1 MTDFSPELI
10 ADSVIALTSL
20 IGLGLFARV
29 LSIQQP
35 RTEVTTRFLIA
46 IQVVAA
52 LLAIRLLQWLT
63 GSEWIGRLTYAVAGT
78 VPLAVLLL
86 TEALLRRHAPLALKI
101 WTAGGALC
109 LALVA
114 ILGRPEQ
121 SLFAIMSLAAFQ
133 VLAFVAM
140 SVLVVTRDRQSLSV
154 AENAAVDRLALSL
167 VLIVPL
173 ALTDFRTSLFE
184 LPVRLSGIAILTL
197 CWLGLT
203 LRRSD
208 AEQSDVVSATVIFT
222 TGLAFASGCV
232 MVLADLDLR
241 TTVQVMAVVVSVV
254 LLAQIYADAR
264 KIRREYKAGRVL
276 DVLADAA
283 LTDHHSFLEALKTR
297 ALTSGAVVLDA
308 EALRDF
314 DGAFRDHVLRHGVI
328 SSGEVAKPLDPQLA
342 EQLAWFFRKFEA
354 SHAILVSEAPF
365 RIMVVNVPTIAQS
378 QQLEQELRIAQR
390 IAALLAARDAAKGK
404 LGRGPA

>member
-1 MTDFSPELI
+1 MTGLSPELI

-29 LSIQQP
+29 LRVQQP
-35 RTEVTTRFLIA
+35 QTEVTRRFLIA

-52 LLAIRLLQWLT
+52 LLAIRLLQWLS
-63 GSEWIGRLTYAVAGT
+63 GVEWIGRLTFAVAGT
-78 VPLAVLLL
+78 VPLAVLLV

-101 WTAGGALC
+101 WTAGGAAL

-114 ILGRPEQ
+114 ILGRPDQ
-121 SLFAIMSLAAFQ
+121 SLVAVMALAAFQ
-133 VLAFVAM
+133 VLAFVAIG
-140 SVLVVTRDRQSLSV
+140 VLVVARDRQSLSV

-184 LPVRLSGIAILTL
+184 LPVRLSGIAILAL

-222 TGLAFASGCV
+222 AGLAFASGCV

-254 LLAQIYADAR
+254 LLVQIYADAR
-264 KIRREYKAGRVL
+264 KIRRDDKAGRVL
-276 DVLADAA
+276 GVLADAT
-283 LTDHHSFLEALKTR
+283 LTDHRSFLEALKTR
-297 ALTSGAVVLDA
+297 AMISGAVILEA

-314 DGAFRDHVLRHGVI
+314 DEAFRDHVRQQGVI
-328 SSGEVAKPLDPQLA
+328 SSGEVAKPLDPPLA
-342 EQLAWFFRKFEA
+342 DQLAWFFRKFEA
-354 SHAILVSEAPF
+354 SHAILVSSAPF
-365 RIMVVNVPTIAQS
+365 RIMVVNVPTLAQS

-390 IAALLAARDAAKGK
+390 MSALLAAQDAA
-404 LGRGPA
+404 RR